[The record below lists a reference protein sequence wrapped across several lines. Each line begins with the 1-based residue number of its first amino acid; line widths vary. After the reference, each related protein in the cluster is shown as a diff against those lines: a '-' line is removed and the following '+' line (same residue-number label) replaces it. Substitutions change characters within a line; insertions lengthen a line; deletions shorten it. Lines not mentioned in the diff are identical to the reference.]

1 MSNTAAV
8 ASPST
13 DPQDVNRVLT
23 PRPPSDNDNAQN
35 SINAPVIPPGNGTGN
50 STGNGTTGT
59 PGNGTTTRTM
69 SNKTIIKKHT
79 FISIINLMSVIELDL
94 SIVISSGSN
103 NTSSLYF
110 AMKTVCLRVGGT

>member
-13 DPQDVNRVLT
+13 DPQDVNRVFTT
-23 PRPPSDNDNAQN
+23 PRPPSNNANDQN
-35 SINAPVIPPGNGTGN
+35 SITAPVPPGNGTGN

-79 FISIINLMSVIELDL
+79 FISIINLMSVIEL
-94 SIVISSGSN
+94 N
-103 NTSSLYF
+103 LYSD
-110 AMKTVCLRVGGT
+110 